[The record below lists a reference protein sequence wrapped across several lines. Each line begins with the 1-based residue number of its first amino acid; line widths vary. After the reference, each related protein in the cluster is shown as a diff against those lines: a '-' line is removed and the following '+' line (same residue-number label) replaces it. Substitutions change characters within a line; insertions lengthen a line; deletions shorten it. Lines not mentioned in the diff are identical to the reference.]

1 VVKFS
6 SRPSTAGSAGVLGA
20 APTEITTVSTPGTP
34 SKAKWDDKLT
44 ALRSQCK
51 AQGLCMKCGGKWGR
65 GHKYPDQIPLHIME
79 EVLDAMSIEDTSTD
93 EQEPLDS
100 SSDEEVL
107 SLSWSA
113 HEGIQGRKTIRL
125 QGLINNQEI
134 LLLVDS
140 GSSST
145 FISAVAVHKLQFQ
158 T

>member
-6 SRPSTAGSAGVLGA
+6 SRPSTAGSAGVLGV
-20 APTEITTVSTPGTP
+20 APTEVTTVSTPGTP
-34 SKAKWDDKLT
+34 NRGKWDDKLT
-44 ALRSQCK
+44 ALRSQRR

-65 GHKYPDQIPLHIME
+65 GRKCPDQIPLHIME

-93 EQEPLDS
+93 EQEHLDS

-145 FISAVAVHKLQFQ
+145 FISAAAVHRLQFQ

>member
-1 VVKFS
+1 
-6 SRPSTAGSAGVLGA
+6 
-20 APTEITTVSTPGTP
+20 
-34 SKAKWDDKLT
+34 
-44 ALRSQCK
+44 
-51 AQGLCMKCGGKWGR
+51 MKCGGKWGR

-93 EQEPLDS
+93 EQEHLDS

-145 FISAVAVHKLQFQ
+145 FISAAVVHRLQFQ
-158 T
+158 TEEASEVQVTVADGTQMTIKQIVKDITWWT